1 MCALFIEQSV
11 VLFNW
16 KQGVTLSQWT
26 GHSRDVT
33 KVSIY
38 AVFSLSCMILTL
50 LFQTH
55 FLVSFWQS
63 MVEEACAGFFL
74 SYHTYISHNR
84 ITFPH
89 TRSHQ
94 LPPYSADNI
103 AVKHRVNAQGDQFW
117 TTVPISPHK
126 ISKENITN
134 ILFIYHFVLTFYQK
148 VILFQN
154 SVTYWLAWLVV
165 IFVRQLGLD
174 SWKTYHLVI
183 TEFAHG

>member
-1 MCALFIEQSV
+1 MHDIDSP
-11 VLFNW
+11 
-16 KQGVTLSQWT
+16 
-26 GHSRDVT
+26 
-33 KVSIY
+33 VSNS
-38 AVFSLSCMILTL
+38 FSGILL
-50 LFQTH
+50 AKYGRR
-55 FLVSFWQS
+55 SK
-63 MVEEACAGFFL
+63 CRFFL

-103 AVKHRVNAQGDQFW
+103 AVKRRVNAQGDQLW

-134 ILFIYHFVLTFYQK
+134 ILFIYHSVLTFYQK

-154 SVTYWLAWLVV
+154 SVTFWLAWLFV

-174 SWKTYHLVI
+174 SWKTCHLVI

>member
-16 KQGVTLSQWT
+16 KQGVTLRQWT

-74 SYHTYISHNR
+74 SYHKYISHNR

-94 LPPYSADNI
+94 LPPYSVDNI

-126 ISKENITN
+126 IS
-134 ILFIYHFVLTFYQK
+134 
-148 VILFQN
+148 
-154 SVTYWLAWLVV
+154 
-165 IFVRQLGLD
+165 
-174 SWKTYHLVI
+174 
-183 TEFAHG
+183 